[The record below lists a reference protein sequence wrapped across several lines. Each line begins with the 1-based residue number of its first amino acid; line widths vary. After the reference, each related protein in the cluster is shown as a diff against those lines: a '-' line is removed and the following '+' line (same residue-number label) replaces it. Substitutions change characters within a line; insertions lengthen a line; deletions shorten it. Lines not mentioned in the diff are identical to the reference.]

1 MCDKEMSDI
10 CVIGAGLAGCEAAYY
25 LGRKGHITDLYEMK
39 PLKFTKAH
47 SYEGFCELVCSN
59 SLKSKDILTAS
70 GLLKKEMRMLGSLVM
85 EAADNNSVDA
95 GSALAVDRRRF
106 SDYVTRVIGKN
117 NNIRV
122 ISKEVMD
129 IEELGKY
136 KYIIIATGP
145 LTTEKLADSIAG
157 YTGEKYLHFFDAAS
171 PIISDES
178 IDHDIVF
185 AASRYNKGT
194 PDYLNCPMTKEQYDL
209 FYNELINAEA
219 TDMNTAE
226 ERSYFEACMPIEEI
240 ARRGYSTPLFGPM
253 KPVGI
258 EDPKDPGKRFHAI
271 VQLRKEDAESTM
283 YNLVGF
289 QTRLKFSEQK
299 RVFSLIPGLEKAE
312 FLRYGVMHRNTYID
326 SPRILDRF
334 YRSKEND
341 RIFFTG
347 QITGVEGYLE
357 SASSGLYAALQLD
370 RIIRG
375 YEPYDFG
382 SQTMIGALSN
392 YISNDKIKD
401 FQPMNANFG
410 IMKDLTDKK
419 LSKKERKEA
428 KALASIQVIK
438 EYMAYGSAEIKEAI
452 Y

>member
-1 MCDKEMSDI
+1 MRKKEMSDI
-10 CVIGAGLAGCEAAYY
+10 CVIGAGLAGSEAAYH
-25 LGRKGHITDLYEMK
+25 LGRKGHRTDLYEMK

-70 GLLKKEMRMLGSLVM
+70 GLLKHEMRLLGSLVM

-106 SDYVTRVIGKN
+106 SDYVTQTIGN
-117 NNIRV
+117 NGNIRV
-122 ISKEVMD
+122 ISKEVTD
-129 IEELGKY
+129 IEELGGY

-145 LTTEKLADSIAG
+145 LTTDKLADSIAV
-157 YTGEKYLHFFDAAS
+157 YTGKKYLHFFDAAS

-178 IDHDIVF
+178 IDHDVVF

-209 FYNELINAEA
+209 FYNELINAEV
-219 TDMNTAE
+219 TDVGTTE
-226 ERSYFEACMPIEEI
+226 ERSYFEACMPIEEM

-271 VQLRKEDAESTM
+271 VQLRKEDSESTM
-283 YNLVGF
+283 YNIVGF
-289 QTRLKFSEQK
+289 QTRLRFSEQK
-299 RVFSLIPGLEKAE
+299 RVFSLIPGLERAE

-326 SPRILDRF
+326 SPRILDHF
-334 YRSKEND
+334 YRSKENN
-341 RIFFTG
+341 RIFFAG

-375 YEPYDFG
+375 LEPFDLK

-419 LSKKERKEA
+419 LSKKGRKEA
-428 KALASIQVIK
+428 KVSASIEAIK
-438 EYMAYGSAEIKEAI
+438 EYMAKGSAEIKEAI